1 MVVINMPKKSYI
13 VESTDLGAE
22 DLSLPPFQWKIEASS
37 NADAR
42 TTFKRQMK
50 SEFGVVEGKD
60 YRIDS
65 VRLDVAPKAP
75 VKTKGTSKMG
85 LKEAEVIIGNA
96 ARWEVVNMKKALSS
110 MELLNTPEEN
120 ERLEACKVWLRSH
133 KAR

>member
-1 MVVINMPKKSYI
+1 MTGNRSYI
-13 VESTDLGAE
+13 VEYTDLGAE
-22 DLSLPPFQWKIEASS
+22 DLSLPPFQLRVQGSS

-42 TTFKRQMK
+42 TAFKQYMK
-50 SEFGVVEGKD
+50 TEFGIVEGKN

-65 VRLDVAPKAP
+65 ITLDKVLKMPP
-75 VKTKGTSKMG
+75 KTKAKKGPKMD
-85 LKEAEVIIGNA
+85 LKKAEEILGNR

-133 KAR
+133 K